1 MRKFLIIFIVAGFTF
16 SCEKSNTFPKYQNMD
31 VTSGFVLNNAIILSQ
46 GDCAGDE
53 LTHTYVCFVS
63 VPADSRC
70 PEEAECI
77 WMGNGVARFRYV
89 SSGDESTFF
98 NLNTNNQF
106 TTDTIIGGYKFT
118 LKALN
123 PYPTLKNII
132 WPRHYNVEIEIEKE
146 NK

>member
-77 WMGNGVARFRYV
+77 WMGNGVVIVRKPDVIVILSELKKIA
-89 SSGDESTFF
+89 DEC
-98 NLNTNNQF
+98 NLEISEVRLRENTLEDVF
-106 TTDTIIGGYKFT
+106 IHLTGRT
-118 LKALN
+118 L
-123 PYPTLKNII
+123 
-132 WPRHYNVEIEIEKE
+132 RQ
-146 NK
+146 